1 MTSAD
6 IIARFVQHPKIG
18 TMSGFARLIP
28 APVSTVG
35 SWKDWNQIPDWRQ
48 PRILALAAEY
58 GIHLSTQDFPPP
70 DERVKAA

>member
-6 IIARFVQHPKIG
+6 IIARFVAHPKIG
-18 TMSGFARLIP
+18 TMSAFARLIP

-58 GIHLSTQDFPPP
+58 NITLSTADFPPP
-70 DERVKAA
+70 EDRVAA